1 VSDIE
6 EEIISPEN
14 HRFVLHDSQGFEAG
28 SKGNLDV
35 VKKFVKSRSGNGVD
49 IKEQVHAVW

>member
-14 HRFVLHDSQGFEAG
+14 RRFVLHDSQGFEAG